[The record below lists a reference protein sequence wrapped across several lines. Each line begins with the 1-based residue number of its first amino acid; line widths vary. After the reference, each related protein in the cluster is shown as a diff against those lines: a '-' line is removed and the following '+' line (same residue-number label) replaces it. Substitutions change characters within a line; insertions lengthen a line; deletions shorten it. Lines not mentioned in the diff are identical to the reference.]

1 MTCRSLTFFS
11 LALVVSAVVLA
22 TPAAAEEQIDFN
34 QQIRPLLSDRCF
46 ACHGPD
52 AEHRE
57 GGFRLDVQ
65 ASAFGPGDS
74 GDPIIVAGHPE
85 QSAMI
90 ERITTEDTSL
100 RMPPEDAPRPLT
112 ADEIALLKKWVEQ
125 GAEWQDH
132 WSYRPL
138 KRPDVPQLTESKQ
151 PTSAIDA
158 FVRQRLEE
166 EGMSPAEEAARET
179 LIRRVTL
186 DLTGLPPT
194 VEEID
199 AFLADEKP
207 DVYERLVDRLLASPR
222 FGEHQAHYW
231 LDAVRYGDTHGLHLD
246 NYREMWPYREWVI
259 NAFNQNMPFDQ
270 FVREQLAGDLLENPT
285 RDQLIASGYNRCHVT
300 TSEGGSIAEEVYVR
314 NVVERVN
321 NFGTVFIGTTFDC
334 TRCHDHKFDPITQHD
349 YYSMF
354 AYFNSLDGN
363 PLDGNR
369 KDHAPVITVPTPQQ
383 EHELKELDQQLAGIR
398 KELKDLE
405 PKLTEAQLAWE
416 QEAASSVEEQRDWM
430 VLVPEEYIS
439 QGKADLQVLP
449 DLSILASGTNPA
461 REVYEIV
468 STVANGPK
476 KAVRLEG
483 LIHESLTAGG
493 AGRSQNSNVV
503 LSEFELYVA
512 ASDKPG
518 EWERVKIDAAR
529 ADHEQTN
536 GDFKIANAIDGEA
549 GTGWAIEGFKLRE
562 DRTAEFVAA
571 ESFGSEEPY
580 RVKIV
585 LRHESPYG
593 QHQFGRV
600 RLSVADFDPIARNV
614 PDGIRKIL
622 LTETDKRTPAQSQEL
637 QKHFR
642 SNVVDLPE
650 YKQLQGRLTQTE
662 KQRKEFADS
671 IPTTMVFKELA
682 KPKPAYLLNRGEYDQ
697 KGEEVA
703 RRTPEALPSM
713 DPAWPN
719 NRLGLAHWLV
729 SEQNPL
735 TARVAVNRFWQQLFG
750 VGLVKTSEDFGAQG
764 ERPSHPELLD
774 WLAVEFRESGWDM
787 KHMLREMVLSQT
799 YRQRSHLD
807 SENRERDPENRL
819 LARGPRFRLDAEVL
833 RDQALFVSGLL
844 VEELGGPSVKPPQP
858 DGLWYAVGYTR
869 SNTARFVAD
878 TDPEKTHRRT
888 LYTFMKRTSP
898 PPQMSTFDGPSRESG
913 CVRRERTNTPL
924 QALMLFNDPQY
935 LECARGLAE
944 RGMTEGGATPKAIA
958 TFLYR
963 TCTGYEPNENELSV
977 LVSGYEEELHH
988 FQENPGK
995 AQQLLEAIVVP
1006 EANDLPAEELAAWTL
1021 TANILLTLDVVVTKN

>member
-1 MTCRSLTFFS
+1 MTCRPFSCLS
-11 LALVVSAVVLA
+11 LASAIFACSLVSPAV
-22 TPAAAEEQIDFN
+22 AEDRIDFN

-90 ERITTEDTSL
+90 ERITTDDTSL

-112 ADEIALLKKWVEQ
+112 DDEIALLKKWVEQ

-138 KRPDVPQLTESKQ
+138 QRPAVPQLSNSEQ
-151 PTSAIDA
+151 PSSPIDA
-158 FVRQRLEE
+158 FILRRLEQE
-166 EGMSPAEEAARET
+166 TMSPSGEAARET

-194 VEEID
+194 LEEID
-199 AFLADEKP
+199 AFLADDKP
-207 DVYERLVDRLLASPR
+207 DAYERLVDRLLASPR

-369 KDHAPVITVPTPQQ
+369 KDHAPVITVPTPEQ
-383 EHELKELDQQLAGIR
+383 EDQLKELDQQLAGIR
-398 KELKDLE
+398 KELKDQE
-405 PKLTEAQLAWE
+405 PKLAEAQLDWE
-416 QEAASSVEEQRDWM
+416 QAAASSAEQQDDWM

-449 DLSILASGTNPA
+449 DLSILASGTNPS
-461 REVYEIV
+461 REVYEVVATI
-468 STVANGPK
+468 ANGPK
-476 KAVRLEG
+476 KSVRLEG

-503 LSEFELYVA
+503 LSEFELYV
-512 ASDKPG
+512 SEGTTPG
-518 EWERVKIDAAR
+518 EWRRVPIDAAR
-529 ADHEQTN
+529 ADHEQSN
-536 GDFKIANAIDGEA
+536 GDFKIANAIDGEP

-562 DRTAEFVAA
+562 NRTAEFVAA
-571 ESFGSEEPY
+571 EPFGANEPF

-585 LRHESPYG
+585 LRHESPYA

-600 RLSVADFDPIARNV
+600 RLSIADFDPIARNV

-622 LTETDKRTPAQSQEL
+622 LTETDKRTPAQTAEL

-642 SNVVDLPE
+642 ANVVDLPD
-650 YKQLQGRLTQTE
+650 YKQLQSQLTATE
-662 KQRKEFADS
+662 KQRSEFAET
-671 IPTTMVFKELA
+671 IPTTMVFKEMD
-682 KPKPAYLLNRGEYDQ
+682 KPKPSYLLNRGEYDQ
-697 KGEEVA
+697 KGEEVE

-713 DPAWPN
+713 DPLWPN

-729 SEQNPL
+729 SEENPL

-750 VGLVKTSEDFGAQG
+750 IGLVKTSEDFGAQG
-764 ERPSHPELLD
+764 ERPSHPQLLD

-787 KHMLREMVLSQT
+787 KHMVRQMVLSKT
-799 YRQRSHLD
+799 YRQRSHLRQGD
-807 SENRERDPENRL
+807 FGRDPENRL

-878 TDPEKTHRRT
+878 TEPEKTHRRT
-888 LYTFMKRTSP
+888 LYTFIKRTSP
-898 PPQMSTFDGPSRESG
+898 PPQLATFDGPSRESG

-924 QALMLFNDPQY
+924 QVLMLFNDPQF

-944 RGMTEGGATPKAIA
+944 RGMTEGGKTPQSVG

-963 TCTGYEPNENELSV
+963 TCTGYEPTEKELAV
-977 LVSGYEEELHH
+977 LVSGYEQEVQH
-988 FQENPGK
+988 FLNNPEK
-995 AQQLLEAIVVP
+995 ARQLLQEIKVP
-1006 EANDLPAEELAAWTL
+1006 VAKDLPAEELAAWTL
-1021 TANILLTLDVVVTKN
+1021 TANILLSLDVVVTKN